1 MICSIHSNNNNSKNW
16 KDLFKVLPLLSLS
29 MLKNQGIWKALKTLS
44 KNLETWVSGNDL
56 PFPNGKSEGKIN
68 G

>member
-1 MICSIHSNNNNSKNW
+1 MICSIRSNNNNSKNW

>member
-1 MICSIHSNNNNSKNW
+1 
-16 KDLFKVLPLLSLS
+16 
-29 MLKNQGIWKALKTLS
+29 MLKNQGIWKQEIGKALKTSLS